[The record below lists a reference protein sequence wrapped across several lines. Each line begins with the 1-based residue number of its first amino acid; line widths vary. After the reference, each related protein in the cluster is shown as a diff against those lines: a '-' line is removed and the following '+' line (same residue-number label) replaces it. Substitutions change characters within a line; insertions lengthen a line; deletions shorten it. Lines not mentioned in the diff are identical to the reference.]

1 MTTNNFLAVT
11 MLSSLGFDE
20 NMGVIFLLLL
30 ALVACI
36 AVIVNQKFSIKKQN
50 EHIEYYTDLLNKRG
64 ISTAATTDA
73 TDGSEPLYSSNT
85 PKERVF
91 AALKSLGCQ
100 CEKYDEED
108 NDTFTFMYQ
117 GEHIMM
123 MAADDTPMVKFF
135 DRFWY
140 NVPLADIDGVS
151 LLRKA
156 INRANQDY
164 PMIKFVYSFYENK
177 DMYVHTEM
185 IMLLQPEIVDVPS
198 LTKNH
203 LDYLVWGH
211 SGLEKVLAEIKK
223 EEQEK
228 SGAE

>member
-1 MTTNNFLAVT
+1 MAINNFFAVNILT
-11 MLSSLGFDE
+11 ALGFDE
-20 NMGVIFLLLL
+20 DTGTIFLLLL

-36 AVIVNQKFSIKKQN
+36 AVIVNQKFSIKKLN

-73 TDGSEPLYSSNT
+73 TDGAETLSSSNT
-85 PKERVF
+85 PKERVL

-108 NDTFTFMYQ
+108 DNTFAFMYQ

-123 MAADDTPMVKFF
+123 VATDDSQMVKFY

-140 NVPLADIDGVS
+140 SVPLADIDRVS

-156 INRANQDY
+156 INRANLDY
-164 PMIKFVYSFYENK
+164 SMIKYVYTFYENK

-185 IMLLQPEIVDVPS
+185 IMLLPPEVTNVS
-198 LTKNH
+198 SWTKH
-203 LDYLVWGH
+203 LLDYLVSGH
-211 SGLEKVLAEIKK
+211 SILEDVLSNLRREDEEKK
-223 EEQEK
+223 PVE
-228 SGAE
+228 